1 MLCPHCGKDNESG
14 AQRCSQCGRELTGK
28 NADAAPETNS
38 PMHEYRPADVPPGVQ
53 LTPKRSPLGKFL
65 SACAHAVFYVMLF
78 VGCQSVVVSG
88 YLTAVM
94 AGNPAAYAETDA
106 MLALTEKVNEKTV
119 LILLIS
125 NLLTILLACLFMHI
139 RHRDP
144 MQEMELWPV
153 NPFRFGT
160 FAVFG
165 MAMNVFVSVTLSMIP
180 LPESVIEQFNTQ
192 TAPLYGEMHPLLEIL
207 SVAVIAGITEELI
220 FRGLVISRL
229 RRGMGMTAA
238 VVISSVI
245 FGAAHGS
252 LIAVAYATLLGL
264 LLGGLYARY
273 NSVVPGIIFH
283 VFFNMT
289 SYWLPTEGVVLI
301 VLYAASVVLIA
312 LGVWRIFVRYP
323 VFNDI
328 FTDIRG
334 LIKPVNDEEAAI
346 IAEIKRHQKNG
357 RITADE
363 LEELNDRWAENR
375 KNLRRDRKS
384 GKRK

>member
-1 MLCPHCGKDNESG
+1 MLCPHCGKDNEAG
-14 AQRCSQCGRELTGK
+14 AQRCSQCGRELTGT
-28 NADAAPETNS
+28 NADAAPESDS
-38 PMHEYRPADVPPGVQ
+38 PMHEYRPAEVPPGVQ

-88 YLTAVM
+88 YLTSIM
-94 AGNPAAYAETDA
+94 AGNPTAYTTPEA
-106 MLALTEKVNEKTV
+106 MLALTDKVNEKTV

-125 NLLTILLACLFMHI
+125 NLLTILLACLFMHV
-139 RHRDP
+139 RRRDP

-165 MAMNVFVSVTLSMIP
+165 MAMNVFVSVTLSLIP
-180 LPESVIEQFNTQ
+180 LPESVLEQFNTQ

-207 SVAVIAGITEELI
+207 SVAVVAGITEELV

-229 RRGMGMTAA
+229 RKGMGMTAA

-245 FGAAHGS
+245 FGAAHGA
-252 LIAVAYATLLGL
+252 LIAVVYAALLGL
-264 LLGGLYARY
+264 LLGAMYARY
-273 NSVVPGIIFH
+273 ESVIPGIIFH

-289 SYWLPTEGVVLI
+289 SYWLPAEGPVLT
-301 VLYAASVVLIA
+301 VLYAASVVLIV
-312 LGVWRIFVRYP
+312 LGVWRIFLRYP

-334 LIKPVNDEEAAI
+334 LIRPVNDEEAAI
-346 IAEIKRHQKNG
+346 VAEVRRHQKNG

-363 LEELNDRWAENR
+363 LEALNDRWIENR
-375 KNLRRDRKS
+375 KSLRREKKYRRK
-384 GKRK
+384 

>member
-1 MLCPHCGKDNESG
+1 MLCPHCGKDNEAG
-14 AQRCSQCGRELTGK
+14 AQRCSQCGRELTGT
-28 NADAAPETNS
+28 NADAAPEAHS
-38 PMHEYRPADVPPGVQ
+38 PMHEYRPAEVPPGLQ

-88 YLTAVM
+88 YLTSIM
-94 AGNPAAYAETDA
+94 AGNPTAYTTPEA
-106 MLALTEKVNEKTV
+106 MLALTDQVNEKTV

-125 NLLTILLACLFMHI
+125 NLLTILLACLFMHV
-139 RHRDP
+139 RRRDP

-165 MAMNVFVSVTLSMIP
+165 MAMNVFVSVTLSLIP
-180 LPESVIEQFNTQ
+180 LPESVLEQFNTQ

-207 SVAVIAGITEELI
+207 SVAVVAGITEELV

-229 RRGMGMTAA
+229 RRGMGMAAA

-245 FGAAHGS
+245 FGAAHGA
-252 LIAVAYATLLGL
+252 LIAVVYAALLGL
-264 LLGGLYARY
+264 LLGALYARY
-273 NSVVPGIIFH
+273 ESVIPGIIFH

-289 SYWLPTEGVVLI
+289 SYWLPAEGPVLT
-301 VLYAASVVLIA
+301 VLYAASVVLIV
-312 LGVWRIFVRYP
+312 LGVWRIFLRYP

-334 LIKPVNDEEAAI
+334 LIRPVNDEEAAI
-346 IAEIKRHQKNG
+346 VAEVRRHQKNG

-363 LEELNDRWAENR
+363 LEALNDRWNENR
-375 KNLRRDRKS
+375 KSLRREKKYRRK
-384 GKRK
+384 